1 MAGKQ
6 RYTSSLFVQSGS
18 VAQFFNGIEVGD
30 SVNSANLNVL
40 GTVSA
45 TSFTNLSG
53 DPITGGP
60 SIKLVAGTVEGVNQD
75 ISQDHFI
82 NITTDNY
89 VSETSPNIV
98 QNSIVSIKTKGIDG
112 FTPDYFNFVKI
123 GNDGEAAV
131 TVQQGII
138 DTYTPSSEEERTAG
152 THRYL
157 IYAAETGAGG
167 ETHQVYHTVTLRA
180 FVNAAPTIKPT
191 TGTSFTLQPE
201 HDSTVASVTLHFT
214 ESFDQNHVSEDN
226 NEIGQDYI
234 SDFTITRN
242 TPQGTT
248 GTQQYSLA
256 LTNPES
262 SQTTIDGLD
271 AIQVTSDSLPGLSD
285 SSSKLTL
292 GLNLTN
298 YANEF
303 SNINHIGTHAN
314 LTEPF
319 TATITDAYTAT
330 DTGDYNVIV
339 QTPPVATIENITAKF
354 NGDGTTLTHTLLYD
368 STTLSD
374 NTQYDSRYHNDIV
387 KLKLNA
393 DITEPGGITVD
404 HDHSTI
410 IRVLRSTTSTID
422 ESDATTETLG
432 YFKFAGNQSLA
443 YQFSDD
449 DTTYSNLD
457 VNDQKLLTG
466 IPIPGGVS
474 SQTYYIGGTTVTADA
489 QNSSHT
495 KHGDHNHHV
504 VTPNSTPSTL
514 IINRCP
520 NVLIQD
526 IELEVESSF
535 NSEVKAG
542 ENNRIVDL
550 VYGLDETLLTD
561 EINTYFPDNSIDNYN
576 TYIDQSRVRVRIKA
590 KVIEPFGPDHNNIR
604 VKINAKES
612 GTSQGST
619 NFIHLTKNTTNQSG
633 TINSF
638 TSEYTTEHGHP
649 DASQA
654 GKELLVSTYVSEF
667 MGIKLPSGNF
677 ELSPTFYTSAI
688 TSTSVTQDSVTSTST
703 IQVKPVPATTFSNL
717 ITEIETHGH
726 SNIGTTNSLR
736 TVLYGNNRILNKD
749 SSSFSGHNQAA
760 LYASQSVARFRVKG
774 TITEPPGP
782 AQSTFDS
789 QIVHIKSDGTKAN
802 MATKVTIDPSNPV
815 SSDNGTLSSSI
826 TTIDP
831 NTKDKI
837 TTFITSWEQ
846 GGHQLATPANSN
858 RDYSI
863 GVTPSQNFNTI
874 SNNANYAS
882 NTTQILGNPTTTFV
896 KVFDTEK
903 TEIEIQEVEIE
914 TSGNSNVAAGLNSSN
929 TSFPLTHIR
938 SILPGETTTRAT
950 SQNASDLDSVSRTR
964 IKAVVTE
971 PIGPLHH
978 NFTRIATT
986 YARDA
991 DVNRNIFTIESG
1003 DPAETS
1009 HPSYFG
1015 TGVDPTVIRGSQ
1027 KYGGSSLNNGILGF
1041 NKYISNQGTS
1051 YDTGRENR
1059 LTGYLDLTNLMELAV
1074 NTDTKIKI
1082 LKIEFINKSS
1092 TETFRNLY
1100 RWGMRIGKADGINL
1114 NMGYGSSGDDRISGD
1129 SHDNF
1134 YVTYLDENGYN
1145 SDFETLGS
1153 AVSVYSQENIDR
1165 YNLDGKAITL
1175 PQEVE
1180 LETANGRPNSL
1191 RIDISW
1197 QLARFSNTTA
1207 KNPISINNVNTD
1219 YHLATRIT
1227 FETISERQ
1235 EIDANSIIGPQLTFS
1250 TSSTDMSSIIS
1261 NYVKGRLQTS
1271 YISDFIG
1278 KELTLGQYD
1287 LTVAPQGNVLNNTVH
1302 APTSENGFIQ
1312 TNSDSSN
1319 FIKVEDSAPL
1329 SIEGIEIISSVD
1341 TSQILHGKSS
1351 TEINTSVND
1360 TYPNVDSRNQLV
1372 QIYVKA
1378 SIQKPAIGKASAT
1391 ITITG
1396 QDSDSPLSITLG
1408 EGSPDINAFTDDG
1421 DFIIFTS
1428 KFFPIKLSANPS
1440 TTSDSLVVTNPEIKT
1455 FTLNAVVTSFSVDG
1469 GSSLF
1474 AASSATKQIT
1484 VIGAQ
1489 KSDLN
1494 ISLNTSK
1501 LTSSKFNTSDSSD
1514 SVYYTFPPGNSGYAG
1529 EKYVVVDNN
1538 LSVVEP
1544 THTID
1549 DSITFGTGQI
1559 RLDYTE
1565 NHSNYR
1571 FTGETNKTSGLS
1583 KALLRISNP
1592 GTRIISGSVT
1602 VKATNLLTGN
1612 GKDKDTKTIYTIP
1625 ATAVSMSTDDTEQ
1638 RKSFHNLPTL
1648 TTGLLAIS
1656 SHGNYSGSAPSNPQG
1671 LKQVNYIVDVHN
1683 GSSTDYTFDLNTHN
1697 GVNYFGSYT
1706 TSERAFNH
1714 GDKGTVSLSVN
1725 NGASNNINLSTK
1737 FNAGNKTSNQS
1748 AYPTTQGGLTV
1759 NKVYPFNNVYQN
1771 LKSYGTSYPYG
1782 FQAWDADVIIPS
1794 KPRDGYNFLDLQ
1806 HTFSDSTTNQR
1817 MKTFEW
1823 YYNDSNP
1830 NTTANLNA
1838 STELSHSTGP
1848 NTSLPIFSIS
1858 GVSYLKKDIEFT
1870 ASIMGITN
1878 LVGKTY
1884 PHNSHIMFTQNVYNA
1899 QGTLTIKGDSKTQNG
1914 NQQLLHEVHDTSH
1927 SGNRR
1932 GLRWVGG
1939 DDESW
1944 VPLENDTANIHV
1956 VVKATSLPSAA
1967 SIDSLQ
1973 GFNNFNLS
1981 YTQGSNSIGTRNI
1994 GRFMYTPTNVNGY
2007 QQSTNNI
2014 RYFYDEDYRWKQT
2027 TFLNN
2032 SKSDKA
2038 NFASFWL
2045 NSSNADYDSSADIL
2059 STTDLQQT
2067 LQGRLVYPST
2077 NYTATLPNI
2086 VNYSSATGD
2095 RVYYAALQ
2103 VPNTTGQTTSFVI
2116 KVFGSFSFG
2125 DIWGNP
2131 NSTNSLDG
2139 LDIRIDV
2146 RTPGVEGG
2154 DAGSGWSN
2162 PARNAGSKNTIQTTL
2177 NTSNGIPTG
2186 ATSWKSFQSFTGGV
2200 SNDQLSSGGFVQIRV
2215 NLQDRYI
2222 GDYTNGIVLLK
2233 VRLKKAF
2240 TGYISKIE
2248 LAEDV

>member
-98 QNSIVSIKTKGIDG
+98 QNGIVSIKAKGIDD

-131 TVQQGII
+131 TVQQGTS

-180 FVNAAPTIKPT
+180 FVNAVPTIKPN

-201 HDSTVASVTLHFT
+201 HDSIEASVTLHFT
-214 ESFDQNHVSEDN
+214 ESFDENHVSEDN

-271 AIQVTSDSLPGLSD
+271 AIQVTSDGLPGLSN

-303 SNINHIGTHAN
+303 SNINHIGTHTN

-330 DTGDYNVIV
+330 DTGDYSVIV
-339 QTPPVATIENITAKF
+339 KAPPVATIENITAKF
-354 NGDGTTLTHTLLYD
+354 NGDNTTLTHTLLYD

-550 VYGLDETLLTD
+550 VYGLDETLLTN

-612 GTSQGST
+612 GTTQGST

-649 DASQA
+649 DASQE

-703 IQVKPVPATTFSNL
+703 IQVNPVPATTFSNL
-717 ITEIETHGH
+717 VTEIETHGH

-736 TVLYGNNRILNKD
+736 TVLYGNSRKLNKN
-749 SSSFSGHNQAA
+749 SSSFSGHDQVA
-760 LYASQSVARFRVKG
+760 LYSSQSVARFRVKG

-789 QIVHIKSDGTKAN
+789 QIVHLKSDGTKAN

-863 GVTPSQNFNTI
+863 GVTPSQNFNDI
-874 SNNANYAS
+874 SNNANYTT
-882 NTTQILGNPTTTFV
+882 NTTQILGSPTTTFV

-929 TSFPLTHIR
+929 TSFPGTHIR

-991 DVNRNIFTIESG
+991 DPNRNIFTVESG
-1003 DPAETS
+1003 DLAETS

-1015 TGVDPTVIRGSQ
+1015 VAVDNSTFARYSDVAVSGPRVE
-1027 KYGGSSLNNGILGF
+1027 NGILGF
-1041 NKYISNQGTS
+1041 NKFITNQGTG
-1051 YDTGRENR
+1051 YDSGRENR
-1059 LTGYLDLTNLMELAV
+1059 FTGYLDLTNLMELAA
-1074 NTDTKIKI
+1074 NTDTRIKI
-1082 LKIEFINKSS
+1082 LKIEFKNRGADDSQ
-1092 TETFRNLY
+1092 LY
-1100 RWGMRIGKADGINL
+1100 QWGMRIGKSNGSNIDL
-1114 NMGYGSSGDDRISGD
+1114 GYGVYNDTRIDGD
-1129 SHDNF
+1129 SHFNSF
-1134 YVTYLDENGYN
+1134 ATYLDEDGYN
-1145 SDFETLGS
+1145 
-1153 AVSVYSQENIDR
+1153 ENFKTVGDLVNA
-1165 YNLDGKAITL
+1165 NLDAKTITL

-1180 LETANGRPNSL
+1180 LETANGIPNSL

-1197 QLARFSNTTA
+1197 QFARFS
-1207 KNPISINNVNTD
+1207 SFGTD
-1219 YHLATRIT
+1219 PLDEDVSDHHLVTRIT

-1235 EIDANSIIGPQLTFS
+1235 EIDANSITGPQLTFS
-1250 TSSTDMSSIIS
+1250 TSSANMSSIIS
-1261 NYVKGRLQTS
+1261 NYVNGRLQTS

-1278 KELTLGQYD
+1278 KELTLGQYN
-1287 LTVAPQGNVLNNTVH
+1287 LTVAPQGNALNNTVH

-1312 TNSDSSN
+1312 INSDSSN

-1329 SIEGIEIISSVD
+1329 LIEGVEIISSVD

-1351 TEINTSVND
+1351 TETNTNLND

-1396 QDSDSPLSITLG
+1396 QDDDFPLSITLE
-1408 EGSPDINAFTDDG
+1408 EGSSDINGFTDDG

-1428 KFFPIKLSANPS
+1428 KFFPLKLSANPS
-1440 TTSDSLVVTNPEIKT
+1440 TTSDGLVVTNPETKT
-1455 FTLNAVVTSFSVDG
+1455 FTLSAAVTSFSVDG

-1484 VIGAQ
+1484 VTGAQ

-1571 FTGETNKTSGLS
+1571 FIAATNKTSTPS
-1583 KALLRISNP
+1583 KALLYITNP

-1714 GDKGTVSLSVN
+1714 GDKGTVSFTVN
-1725 NGASNNINLSTK
+1725 NGTSNNVNLSTR

-1782 FQAWDADVIIPS
+1782 FQAWDADVSIPS

-1870 ASIMGITN
+1870 SSIMGITN

-1899 QGTLTIKGDSKTQNG
+1899 QGTLIIKGDSKTQNG
-1914 NQQLLHEVHDTSH
+1914 NQQLLHEVHDISH
-1927 SGNRR
+1927 PGNRR

-1956 VVKATSLPSAA
+1956 VVKAISLPSAA

-1973 GFNNFNLS
+1973 GFKDFNLS
-1981 YTQGSNSIGTRNI
+1981 YTQNSNLIGTRNI

-2007 QQSTNNI
+2007 QQSTNHI

-2027 TFLNN
+2027 TFLSN
-2032 SKSDKA
+2032 SKLDKA

-2045 NSSNADYDSSADIL
+2045 NSSNADYDSSANIL

-2116 KVFGSFSFG
+2116 KVFGDFAFG

-2139 LDIRIDV
+2139 LNIRMDV

-2162 PARNAGSKNTIQTTL
+2162 PARNAGSKNTTQTTL
-2177 NTSNGIPTG
+2177 NTSNGTPTG

-2200 SNDQLSSGGFVQIRV
+2200 SNNQLSSGGFVQIRV

-2233 VRLKKAF
+2233 VRLKEAF